1 MMIEID
7 MMIEC
12 LSSCKYI
19 KFSVYHDSDHSAR
32 CQALLHPKLVGPG
45 GVTTRGFGDQL
56 QHTSN
61 VDYFIFNALDFWW

>member
-1 MMIEID
+1 MIEID
-7 MMIEC
+7 MMIEG

-45 GVTTRGFGDQL
+45 G
-56 QHTSN
+56 
-61 VDYFIFNALDFWW
+61 